1 VNSKLLVLEFWWG
14 PNPPNLL
21 TLVTGTMDRGWI
33 DGRITAELIDI
44 RKEYVGGIQ
53 DRVSVM
59 L

>member
-1 VNSKLLVLEFWWG
+1 
-14 PNPPNLL
+14 
-21 TLVTGTMDRGWI
+21 MDRGWI